1 MKLKDFVLNIF
12 VLTLLFLF
20 ILFFALKN
28 ETKTGVVKEIASP
41 NKLCVEFK
49 NQNNSDFVYIDGILD
64 FTQNKA
70 NLGFHKLYYMALE
83 KNALEYLN
91 KNVKNKTITI
101 KNYKKTINSDYYA
114 DVYVEGQN
122 LANVLLQN
130 GLGIIDPN
138 NNKKYTYSK
147 YQNIYNVKNNFDILK
162 QQNFY
167 ILNTKNNIYHKL
179 SCKYAFLIKRPKFIK
194 DVKSYKPCHN
204 CILNNNT
211 KTYHYNFIEEKCYG
225 DICLYFSDF
234 INQKRP
240 NSNCDTKMC
249 KTVLSSINNASSTID
264 IAMFG
269 YENVFKLE
277 SAIINAQNKRH
288 VKVRIVYDLN
298 SKNESYYIDTLKLV
312 SKIKY
317 TKPDNINESNDKL
330 MHNKFIIIDK
340 KEVITGSTNF
350 TDSCINGFNS
360 NILVKIKNK
369 NVANAYSSEF
379 EQMFNGTF
387 HNKKQLNNFESIKLK
402 SFNLNIYFSP
412 KYDVIKNK
420 IIPIVE
426 NSKKNIYIPIFY
438 LTHKD
443 LINALIEAKK
453 RNVEIFIIMDA
464 TSANHRSSKVDIL
477 RSNKIKVKVENM
489 AGKMHTKAMVVDEKY
504 VILGS
509 MNFSLAGVSKND
521 ENILIFENKEIAKDV
536 INYFMY
542 NWERIDEKWLYKTP
556 KPESWDSINSCS
568 DGVDNNY
575 DGFVDRADKFCKTRI
590 RTR

>member
-28 ETKTGVVKEIASP
+28 ETKTGGVKEIASP
-41 NKLCVEFK
+41 NKLRVEFK

-91 KNVKNKTITI
+91 KNVKNKTIII
-101 KNYKKTINSDYYA
+101 KNYKKTNNSDYYA

-130 GLGIIDPN
+130 GLGIINPN
-138 NNKKYTYSK
+138 NNKKYNYSK
-147 YQNIYNVKNNFDILK
+147 YQNIYRVKNNFDILK

-167 ILNTKNNIYHKL
+167 ILNTKNNIYHTL

-204 CILNNNT
+204 CILENNT
-211 KTYHYNFIEEKCYG
+211 KTYHYNFIEEKCYS

-269 YENVFKLE
+269 YENVPKLE
-277 SAIINAQNKRH
+277 NAILNAQNKRH

-360 NILVKIKNK
+360 NIL
-369 NVANAYSSEF
+369 
-379 EQMFNGTF
+379 
-387 HNKKQLNNFESIKLK
+387 
-402 SFNLNIYFSP
+402 
-412 KYDVIKNK
+412 
-420 IIPIVE
+420 
-426 NSKKNIYIPIFY
+426 
-438 LTHKD
+438 
-443 LINALIEAKK
+443 
-453 RNVEIFIIMDA
+453 FI
-464 TSANHRSSKVDIL
+464 RV
-477 RSNKIKVKVENM
+477 
-489 AGKMHTKAMVVDEKY
+489 
-504 VILGS
+504 
-509 MNFSLAGVSKND
+509 
-521 ENILIFENKEIAKDV
+521 
-536 INYFMY
+536 
-542 NWERIDEKWLYKTP
+542 
-556 KPESWDSINSCS
+556 
-568 DGVDNNY
+568 
-575 DGFVDRADKFCKTRI
+575 
-590 RTR
+590 